1 MKLLKIE
8 QESFVIKKS
17 KDDLLY
23 LATTYELMIKRF
35 QPELVGTKSIENSLM
50 NSLKN
55 LFDDVEG

>member
-8 QESFVIKKS
+8 QESFVIKIS

-23 LATTYELMIKRF
+23 LATTYELMVKKFR
-35 QPELVGTKSIENSLM
+35 PELVETKSIENSLM

>member
-8 QESFVIKKS
+8 QESFVIKIS

-23 LATTYELMIKRF
+23 LATTYELMVKKFR
-35 QPELVGTKSIENSLM
+35 PELVETKSIENSLM

-55 LFDDVEG
+55 LFDDVVG